1 MLFYAKELVAS
12 AEDPSLIQN
21 PFVLTKI
28 DLQTIRGFDFA
39 DYIASLEEKA
49 TGKEAKKVEIPVFEN
64 DSAAGDAANIAA
76 SLNNSTESVDIGDM
90 LDKDN
95 FTEELDGVT
104 DGNGSDDDFQ
114 RKKKLH
120 EQGKGKMYPRLRGRL
135 QRPDIP
141 SQLEIMCNGVEAM
154 RLRNILI

>member
-1 MLFYAKELVAS
+1 
-12 AEDPSLIQN
+12 
-21 PFVLTKI
+21 
-28 DLQTIRGFDFA
+28 
-39 DYIASLEEKA
+39 LEEKA

-104 DGNGSDDDFQ
+104 DGNGSDDDF
-114 RKKKLH
+114 
-120 EQGKGKMYPRLRGRL
+120 
-135 QRPDIP
+135 
-141 SQLEIMCNGVEAM
+141 
-154 RLRNILI
+154 